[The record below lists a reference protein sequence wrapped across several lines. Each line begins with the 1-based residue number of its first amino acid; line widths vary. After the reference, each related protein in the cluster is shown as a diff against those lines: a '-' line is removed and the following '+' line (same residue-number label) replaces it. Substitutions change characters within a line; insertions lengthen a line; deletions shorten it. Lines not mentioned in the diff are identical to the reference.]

1 MVRNMAHKPTNRRT
15 AGSTDVARQFLDLLE
30 PHKGSIARYALRN
43 AWNREQA
50 QDIVQ
55 EAVMTAWR
63 EQHRFEQPN

>member
-1 MVRNMAHKPTNRRT
+1 MVRNMAHQPTNRRR
-15 AGSTDVARQFLDLLE
+15 AE
-30 PHKGSIARYALRN
+30 ESIARYALRN

-55 EAVMTAWR
+55 HAVMTAWR

>member
-1 MVRNMAHKPTNRRT
+1 MVRNMAHQPTNRQS

-30 PHKGSIARYALRN
+30 PHKESLARYALRN

-55 EAVMTAWR
+55 HADSKAESK
-63 EQHRFEQPN
+63 ENE